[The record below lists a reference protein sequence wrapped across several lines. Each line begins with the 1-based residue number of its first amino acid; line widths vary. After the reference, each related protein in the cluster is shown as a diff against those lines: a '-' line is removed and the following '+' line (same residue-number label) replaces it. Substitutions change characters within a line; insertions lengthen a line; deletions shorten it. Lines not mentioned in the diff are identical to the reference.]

1 MINIILALI
10 ILFLSVIDII
20 LTNKILSNGGKEL
33 NPLMKWCMDKFGSRW
48 WIPKMV
54 ITSFLV
60 LGLLQYKILFP
71 FIVAGIAQL
80 GIVIWNIKE
89 LKK

>member
-80 GIVIWNIKE
+80 AIVIWNIKE